1 MKWNIYL
8 PRLFHQP
15 ASTTHEFVLDM
26 ACTREVHGDASIDND
41 NMPAARLRLLSTS
54 NFRFFFLTHLLTYET
69 LWSWLVWYIT
79 FICIIIDVWGHESV
93 ARHNRT
99 ILTTSEEGHLEH
111 SQITGL
117 RHVPMRRPGWLT
129 YTNTKL
135 SWWTIAPGYWLL
147 LKQCDIIYVAIT
159 AWCHEDTA
167 IKRGKQMWHGLVQRL
182 GWLMYT
188 NMKL

>member
-1 MKWNIYL
+1 MILKIWNEIYIFPDFFINL
-8 PRLFHQP
+8 HLQRMSLYL
-15 ASTTHEFVLDM
+15 TWL
-26 ACTREVHGDASIDND
+26 VHGKYTGTPVLI
-41 NMPAARLRLLSTS
+41 MIICLLLSTS

-93 ARHNRT
+93 AGHNRT